1 MEQNYISE
9 NCDVPTKHDY
19 CSIPL
24 PLEKVL
30 ANSKSTDLKS
40 QYEKSFSLKE
50 GNRYINNTIMK
61 SAITECLNSKYG
73 VVIRKFE
80 GNRETKLIYTPAH
93 RNNYWRI

>member
-24 PLEKVL
+24 HLKKVL
-30 ANSKSTDLKS
+30 DNSKSTDLKS

-50 GNRYINNTIMK
+50 GNRYINRKQFERYSTYINIK
-61 SAITECLNSKYG
+61 NEFKRRKKKQNII
-73 VVIRKFE
+73 IRL
-80 GNRETKLIYTPAH
+80 G
-93 RNNYWRI
+93 